1 MAWKKIIVSGSQAS
15 LNSVAVD
22 SSVSAGSITSTG
34 DISGSNLKLTGNANI
49 DGNIVGGGSINLGD
63 NVNDNIIIGGEIS
76 SSIVPDA
83 DGTYDLGADAKRW
96 RNVYGDTI
104 YGDGSNLTNVTV
116 SQAATV
122 ASSFTNQTSVAV
134 THNFDSKNVAVTVY
148 NSSDQLIL
156 PASVTLTSDNIATV
170 TFDSSTSGRIVVSKG
185 GHIVSG
191 SVSADSIDG
200 LDDRIKTKLNTEDVV
215 SSSAQIDIHSTD
227 GYVANEHIDHSGVTI
242 TAGTGLT
249 GGGDITTTRTINV
262 VSANN
267 GIVANADNI
276 ELDTASSTFTGGV
289 KSKLNADGVISGS
302 SFSSPSQG
310 TVRATIN
317 GANTDIDTGLKTGDS
332 PTFSSL
338 TLTGDLTVQGTTTSI
353 ETANLLVEDKFILLN
368 SGSANPD
375 QGGIIIDEGSGTG
388 HAFIYNN
395 SAARFGFTSSLAS
408 NATTVTPDAFASAVI
423 DIDAGHADIAE
434 YQKNG
439 NIKTDSGVV
448 YIYS

>member
-22 SSVSAGSITSTG
+22 SSVSAGSVISSG
-34 DISGSNLKLTGNANI
+34 DISGSNLKLTGNATI
-49 DGNIVGGGSINLGD
+49 DGNIVLGGSINLGD
-63 NVNDNIIIGGEIS
+63 NANDNIIIGGEIS
-76 SSIVPDA
+76 SSILPDA

-104 YGDGSNLTNVTV
+104 YGDGSNLTNITV

-122 ASSFTNQTSVAV
+122 ASSFTSQTSVAV

-148 NSSDQLIL
+148 NGSDQLIL
-156 PASVTLTSDNIATV
+156 PASVTLTSDNVATV

-191 SVSADSIDG
+191 SVSAASIDG
-200 LDDRIKTKLNTEDVV
+200 LDDRIKTKLNTEDV
-215 SSSAQIDIHSTD
+215 
-227 GYVANEHIDHSGVTI
+227 
-242 TAGTGLT
+242 
-249 GGGDITTTRTINV
+249 
-262 VSANN
+262 
-267 GIVANADNI
+267 
-276 ELDTASSTFTGGV
+276 
-289 KSKLNADGVISGS
+289 ISGS
-302 SFSSPSQG
+302 VVQVKTQLGLENVTNESKATMFTNPAFSGTPTAPTPSSLDNSTKVATTAYVKGLVNAISTDFDDISNKPTGLVSASVLSSPSQG
-310 TVRATIN
+310 TIRLATN
-317 GANTDIDTGLKTGDS
+317 GVNTDVDSGLQIGDS

-338 TLTGDLTVQGTTTSI
+338 ILTGDLTVQGTTTSI

-388 HAFIYNN
+388 HAFVYNN

-423 DIDAGHADIAE
+423 DIDAGHTDIAE

>member
-15 LNSVAVD
+15 LNSIAVD

-34 DISGSNLKLTGNANI
+34 DITGSNLKLSGNANI
-49 DGNIVGGGSINLGD
+49 DGNIVLGGSINLGD
-63 NVNDNIIIGGEIS
+63 NINDNIIIGGEIS
-76 SSIVPDA
+76 SSIIPDA
-83 DGTYDLGADAKRW
+83 DSTYDLGSNSKRW
-96 RNVYGDTI
+96 ANVYGDTI
-104 YGDGSNLTNVTV
+104 YGDGSNLTNITV
-116 SQAATV
+116 SQAATI

-134 THNFDSKNVAVTVY
+134 SHNFDSKNVTVTVY

-156 PASVTLTSDNIATV
+156 PASVTLTDNDTATV
-170 TFDSSTSGRIVVSKG
+170 TFDSSTSGRIVVAKG

-191 SVSADSIDG
+191 SVSADNIDG
-200 LDDRIKTKLNTEDVV
+200 FDAKVKTKLDADNVV
-215 SSSAQIDIHSTD
+215 SSSAQIVAALPSGTVSGSTQ
-227 GYVANEHIDHSGVTI
+227 I
-242 TAGTGLT
+242 TALGFVSESFSTGGTG
-249 GGGDITTTRTINV
+249 I
-262 VSANN
+262 VS
-267 GIVANADNI
+267 
-276 ELDTASSTFTGGV
+276 SS
-289 KSKLNADGVISGS
+289 A
-302 SFSSPSQG
+302 FSSPTQG
-310 TVRATIN
+310 TVRAIIN
-317 GANTDIDTGLKTGDS
+317 GNTTDVDTGLQTGDS
-332 PTFSSL
+332 PQFTNL

-368 SGSANPD
+368 SGSGNPD

-439 NIKTDSGVV
+439 NIKTDGGVV